1 MIVQCDHCN
10 TRFKLDDAK
19 IKPGGVKVRCS
30 KCKEIFLVKRE
41 EPLEEPSAPPVAALG
56 PEAAAGLPFDAAP
69 SPPAGFPDE
78 ESLNFEPSTFTKE
91 ASPPAETT
99 DDSAGMSFDEF
110 SFSDEPP
117 APQAEVS
124 PPPAGESNDFGEV
137 AFDQQAAEEKP
148 VSAAPQVAADE
159 FDFGEMPFSE
169 ETAAVPGESTVG
181 ASTSDAEGSNLDF
194 SNFDF
199 NAGEPAFSPDQ
210 TEPEPAATPGFDF
223 SFASEEPAPE
233 SGSGLLPAPEGEAR
247 GADIAGEPFGFGYEE
262 EPATPELPRED
273 SSADFGQE
281 PIMQQGVAV
290 DGLPPAL
297 TDDFSDDFSVAGG
310 AGATTPP
317 AEDQLF
323 GFGSDI
329 PEGGGPAGATQK
341 AAEMEPLDFGDL
353 DFGGLAEKAPPA
365 PPKKEGASWEMPVA
379 ATAVAAG
386 AAGVLNAKGGSL
398 AYDEELPPLSIASR
412 RRGSPIVSIVL
423 IAIAVLLVVAI
434 GGIGFYT
441 YQEGPSVLEKFGLG
455 FMTDWFGM
463 ETKGTNAI
471 SIRNSSA
478 KFVTNREAGEL
489 FVITGEAVNN
499 SKKMRASIQVKVVVF
514 GPKGEVLM
522 QRTAYC
528 GNTLAEDQLTTFPM
542 DKIEAAMNNQ
552 FGQSLAN
559 LGVEPGKAIPFM
571 AVFKDLPLNAGEF
584 GVEVVNSTVA
594 SK

>member
-41 EPLEEPSAPPVAALG
+41 EPQEEPSAPPVTPPV
-56 PEAAAGLPFDAAP
+56 PEAAAGLSPDAAP
-69 SPPAGFPDE
+69 SPPADFPDE
-78 ESLNFEPSTFTKE
+78 ESLSFEQSAFTNEAPPPTE
-91 ASPPAETT
+91 AS

-110 SFSDEPP
+110 SFSDEPS
-117 APQAEVS
+117 APQAEVT
-124 PPPAGESNDFGEV
+124 PPPAGESYDFGDV
-137 AFDQQAAEEKP
+137 AFDQQATEEKP
-148 VSAAPQVAADE
+148 VTAAPQVAADE

-169 ETAAVPGESTVG
+169 ETAAVPGESAVG
-181 ASTSDAEGSNLDF
+181 ASTPDAEGSSLDF

-210 TEPEPAATPGFDF
+210 TEPEPTATPGFDF
-223 SFASEEPAPE
+223 SFGGEESAPE
-233 SGSGLLPAPEGEAR
+233 SDGGSRPSPVSEAN
-247 GADIAGEPFGFGYEE
+247 GADVAGEPFGFGYVE
-262 EPATPELPRED
+262 EPVTPELSRED
-273 SSADFGQE
+273 SSADFDQE

-297 TDDFSDDFSVAGG
+297 GDDFSDAFGVAGG
-310 AGATTPP
+310 AGPTTPP
-317 AEDQLF
+317 EEDQLF
-323 GFGSDI
+323 GFESDI
-329 PEGGGPAGATQK
+329 PEGVGAAGATRK

-353 DFGGLAEKAPPA
+353 DFGGVAEKASPA
-365 PPKKEGASWEMPVA
+365 PPKKEGVSWEMPVA

-386 AAGVLNAKGGSL
+386 AAGVLNAKGGTF

-455 FMTDWFGM
+455 FMADWFGM
-463 ETKGTNAI
+463 ETKGANVIT
-471 SIRNSSA
+471 IRNSSA

-514 GPKGEVLM
+514 GPKGEVLL
-522 QRTAYC
+522 QHTAYC
-528 GNTLAEDQLTTFPM
+528 GNTLADDQLATFPM

-559 LGVEPGKAIPFM
+559 LGVEPGKSIPFM
-571 AVFKDLPLNAGEF
+571 AVFKDLPRNAGEF
-584 GVEVVNSTVA
+584 GVEVVTSTVA